1 MYLGETNGNLS
12 ETKFSTLSQI
22 EKTFTWYE
30 KKFLIISNFYLDY
43 QRAKQSY
50 SKWAHK
56 CSFWVFFSDNENQE
70 FAERIPKDTFLSLPS
85 LQLGVHDAVSNF
97 NIGMTQSVL
106 TQAYN

>member
-1 MYLGETNGNLS
+1 M
-12 ETKFSTLSQI
+12 
-22 EKTFTWYE
+22 
-30 KKFLIISNFYLDY
+30 
-43 QRAKQSY
+43 
-50 SKWAHK
+50 